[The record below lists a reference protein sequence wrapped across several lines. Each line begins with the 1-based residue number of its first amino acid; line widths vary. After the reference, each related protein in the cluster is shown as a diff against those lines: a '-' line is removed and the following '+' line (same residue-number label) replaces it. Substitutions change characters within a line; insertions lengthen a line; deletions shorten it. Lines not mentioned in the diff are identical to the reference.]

1 MSNWQNF
8 DLKID
13 NTLLNDLANASS
25 NNSDFEEL
33 PLGRYEVKIN
43 SMELTQSKNG
53 DPMTKTIFEVV
64 QGQCKGRYMFKNS
77 VIYKG
82 DSKDAWRL
90 KQELTFI
97 NSLQPRDKVNF
108 YSFSDFEKQISN
120 AFADINS
127 RKLEY
132 LIEIKEKNNFR
143 TYSIVEV
150 YRPRADDA
158 PFY

>member
-13 NTLLNDLANASS
+13 NNLLNDIANASS
-25 NNSDFEEL
+25 NNSEFEEL

-43 SMELTQSKNG
+43 SMELTQSKKG

-64 QGQCKGRYMFKNS
+64 QGQYKGRYIFKNS

-82 DSKDAWRL
+82 DRNDAWRL
-90 KQELTFI
+90 KQEIEFI
-97 NSLQPRDKVNF
+97 NSLQPSETVNF

-120 AFADINS
+120 AFANINS

-143 TYSIVEV
+143 TYSVVEV
-150 YRPRADDA
+150 YRLRSDDT
-158 PFY
+158 PF

>member
-64 QGQCKGRYMFKNS
+64 QGQYKGRYMFKNS

-90 KQELTFI
+90 KQELNFI
-97 NSLQPRDKVNF
+97 NSLQPRNEVNF

-150 YRPRADDA
+150 YRPRADDT
-158 PFY
+158 PF

>member
-1 MSNWQNF
+1 MNNWQNF

-13 NTLLNDLANASS
+13 NNLLNDIANASA
-25 NNSDFEEL
+25 NTGEFEEL

-43 SMELTQSKNG
+43 SMALTQSKNG

-64 QGQCKGRYMFKNS
+64 QGQYKGRYMFKNS

-82 DSKDAWRL
+82 DRNDAWRL
-90 KQELTFI
+90 KQELNFI
-97 NSLQPRDKVNF
+97 NSLQPINQVNF

-120 AFADINS
+120 AFADVNS

-132 LIEIKEKNNFR
+132 LVEIKEKNNFR
-143 TYSIVEV
+143 TYSVIEV
-150 YRPRADDA
+150 YRPRGDDT
-158 PFY
+158 PF